1 MATITPTPVPAD
13 REVVREIIAE
23 LSRSVG
29 ELRCAGSQAL
39 VRAGISMSHLH
50 VMWMLQRHGDLS
62 MGRLAEMLDVSLSNA
77 TGLIDRMEERG
88 LIERVRVPDDRRVV
102 LVALSPHGRQML
114 ELSDVMRSD
123 LLEAVLRRLD
133 DGQLACVAQALRDV
147 TEALR
152 AAREAGDLP
161 PDSHDHVH
169 N

>member
-1 MATITPTPVPAD
+1 MATISPARPPAD
-13 REVVREIIAE
+13 REAVRDTLAE

-29 ELRCAGSQAL
+29 ELRCAGSQQL

-102 LVALSPHGRQML
+102 LVALSARGRQML
-114 ELSDVMRSD
+114 ELTDVMRSD

-133 DGQLACVAQALRDV
+133 GRQLACVAQALRDV

-161 PDSHDHVH
+161 PDTHDHAH
-169 N
+169 